1 MKKKLLVGILS
12 LGLIA
17 VPTVVNAQGTATIK
31 FEGNNVITKGNV
43 VKVNMII
50 DDIKDTNE
58 GIEAFGGYIKYDESV
73 LKLISTKE
81 ADNKYPVYIN
91 KDNNKIA
98 ALDYYLDSSIT
109 EKTNVYTMYF
119 RAVGEGNTMITLTNP
134 EVVDKNSRVESKIEG
149 LNVSVKEETKEIVTT
164 TTTVKTTNTVKP
176 TTTTKAKVEETTTTK
191 VHEVVEE
198 KEEVKS
204 DNILVKL
211 FNVIA
216 DFFKN
221 LIK

>member
-1 MKKKLLVGILS
+1 M
-12 LGLIA
+12 
-17 VPTVVNAQGTATIK
+17 
-31 FEGNNVITKGNV
+31 
-43 VKVNMII
+43 
-50 DDIKDTNE
+50 
-58 GIEAFGGYIKYDESV
+58 
-73 LKLISTKE
+73 ISTKE

-149 LNVSVKEETKEIVTT
+149 LNVSVKEETKEVVTTTTTSVPTT

>member
-50 DDIKDTNE
+50 DDVKDTNE
-58 GIEAFGGYIKYDESV
+58 GIEAFGGYIKYGESV

-134 EVVDKNSRVESKIEG
+134 EVVDKNSCVESKIEG
-149 LNVSVKEETKEIVTT
+149 LNVSVKEETKEVVTT
-164 TTTVKTTNTVKP
+164 TTTVKTTNTVKLI
-176 TTTTKAKVEETTTTK
+176 TTTKAKVDETTTTK